1 MISSKIGNNDD
12 LPMLTDMSI
21 FIKSDL
27 DSSTGGATLSMAPN
41 HRKLHADSG
50 ATNG

>member
-1 MISSKIGNNDD
+1 
-12 LPMLTDMSI
+12 MLTDMSI

-27 DSSTGGATLSMAPN
+27 DSSTGGAALRSSNDMAAATAN
-41 HRKLHADSG
+41 NNNRKLANPDSG